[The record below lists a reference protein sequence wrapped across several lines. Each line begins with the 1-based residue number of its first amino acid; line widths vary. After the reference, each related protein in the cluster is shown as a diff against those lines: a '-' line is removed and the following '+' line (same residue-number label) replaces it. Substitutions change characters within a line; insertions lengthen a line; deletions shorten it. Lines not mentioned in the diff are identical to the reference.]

1 MPQVLK
7 AGVILATKEK
17 IFVHSDELKRYPY
30 PSSCPFN
37 ISRADKTF
45 QVLKSMGLL
54 SGRGIKVV
62 EPAAADQIALKK
74 FHTARYFYTLKN
86 ASDGRFNS
94 DALSMG
100 IGTPDC
106 PVFSGMYESAAL
118 ACGGTL
124 KGVDLI
130 LSRQADV
137 VFNPSGGLHHARP
150 EKAAGFCYMNDVA
163 LACKILAE
171 AGKRLLYLDIDV
183 HHGDGVQN
191 AFYDSDR
198 VMTISLHESGR
209 MLFPGTGFADEIG
222 AGPGKGYC
230 VNIPLPPET
239 YDEIYI
245 KTFGEIVM
253 PLIGSFCPDVIVFEL
268 GADGLAGDPLAHLA
282 LTNNVYAE
290 IIEKLLSFDKPILA
304 TGGGGYNVENTVR
317 AWALAWSVLSG
328 QADSAGDN
336 PVVGGVILESTD
348 WAGGLRDRHL
358 PVRKEQRIAVVPAV
372 ESTIEILKAK
382 VLAIHGL

>member
-17 IFVHSDELKRYPY
+17 VFVHSDELKQYPY
-30 PSSCPFN
+30 PSGFPFN
-37 ISRADKTF
+37 VSRAGKTF

-54 SGRGIKVV
+54 SGPGIRVV
-62 EPAAADQIALKK
+62 EPVAAERIVLKK
-74 FHTARYFYTLKN
+74 FHTDRYLYILKN

-94 DALSMG
+94 DVLSMG
-100 IGTPDC
+100 IDTPDC
-106 PVFSGMYESAAL
+106 PIFSGMYEAAAL

-130 LSRQADV
+130 LSGQADV
-137 VFNPSGGLHHARP
+137 VFNPSGGLHHAGP
-150 EKAAGFCYMNDVA
+150 ERAAGFCYLNDVA

-171 AGKRLLYLDIDV
+171 AGKRLLYLDVDV
-183 HHGDGVQN
+183 HHGDGVQE

-209 MLFPGTGFADEIG
+209 ILFPGTGFEDEIG

-230 VNIPLPPET
+230 INVPLPPET

-245 KTFGEIVM
+245 KAFGEIALT
-253 PLIGSFCPDVIVFEL
+253 LIEAFGPDVIVFEL
-268 GADGLAGDPLAHLA
+268 GADGLAGDPLAHLR

-290 IIEKLLSFDKPILA
+290 IIEKLLGFGKPILA

-317 AWALAWSVLSG
+317 AWSLAWSALCGQPSDQLRDSLLSPSKE
-328 QADSAGDN
+328 QQNAVA
-336 PVVGGVILESTD
+336 PVVQS
-348 WAGGLRDRHL
+348 
-358 PVRKEQRIAVVPAV
+358 VV
-372 ESTIEILKAK
+372 ENIKTRTF
-382 VLAIHGL
+382 AIHGL